1 MPVNK
6 QVWGAGSVGANDIT
20 RVDREFLKRLR
31 QLCHP
36 DKHADS
42 RLSKVVW
49 ERLEEIRKALDMI
62 PGK

>member
-6 QVWGAGSVGANDIT
+6 QVWGASALLAKDVT
-20 RVDREFLKRLR
+20 KVDKEFLKRLR

-36 DKHADS
+36 DKHNDS
-42 RLSKVVW
+42 QLSKNVW
-49 ERLEEIRKALDMI
+49 DRLEDIRKALDAI